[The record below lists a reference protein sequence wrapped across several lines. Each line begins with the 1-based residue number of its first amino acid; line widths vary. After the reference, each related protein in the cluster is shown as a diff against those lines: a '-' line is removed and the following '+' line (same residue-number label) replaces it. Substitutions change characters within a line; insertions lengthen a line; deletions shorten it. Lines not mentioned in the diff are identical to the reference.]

1 MVHMNS
7 FEHIKAQID
16 AVFVFCKSNHGHYI
30 CNHSKS
36 MPFTLQMLQLQKVLA
51 LHTFEACEQIENDY
65 QIIRRTM
72 GIATSAAL
80 FEFDDQVALVC
91 AHKAKQITHEV
102 CYDLCAWIEKMSE
115 CQVQF
120 TNQGATQNVQLN
132 IVKNL
137 EKLCA
142 EFAKENSA
150 EYVLINVLYENHY
163 ASIASYP
170 HCVDGLWSC
179 HSVCHKSEHLTH
191 NPVSF
196 ENHPFEL
203 SHTLMYYS
211 GVVNSENPTVTI
223 CALSY
228 KQESLVECL
237 LQLSNEADGPIKI
250 LRDAGLLSYE
260 YWMWRYM
267 KPFYLHPPTSKR
279 CCVLM

>member
-16 AVFVFCKSNHGHYI
+16 AVFVFSKSNHGHYI

-36 MPFTLQMLQLQKVLA
+36 MTFTLQMLQLQKVIA

-72 GIATSAAL
+72 GISTGAVL
-80 FEFDDQVALVC
+80 FELDDQVALVC
-91 AHKAKQITHEV
+91 AHKVKQITHDI
-102 CYDLCAWIEKMSE
+102 CHDLCAWVEKMSE

-120 TNQGATQNVQLN
+120 AIQGATRNTQLG
-132 IVKNL
+132 IVKDL
-137 EKLCA
+137 EELCA
-142 EFAKENSA
+142 EFAKKNNA
-150 EYVLINVLYENHY
+150 EYVLINVLYEHHY

-170 HCVDGLWSC
+170 LCVDGLWRC
-179 HSVCHKSEHLTH
+179 HSVCHESEHLTH
-191 NPVSF
+191 KSVSF

-203 SHTLMYYS
+203 SHSLMYYS
-211 GVVNSENPTVTI
+211 GVVNSENPTVMI

-237 LQLSNEADGPIKI
+237 LQLSNEANGSIKI
-250 LRDAGLLSYE
+250 LRDSGLLSYE

-267 KPFYLHPPTSKR
+267 KPFSLQAQTSKR